1 MNVRSFVAG
10 AAAAGAMLLAS
21 PGWAG
26 QAGSVSTTATTDS
39 STSAGTSDTIVGGIS
54 ISETWDDANALTDD
68 SIIDSAAVTLS
79 LQVFEDGYHG
89 YSPSNNIAEFA
100 ADVTNLNSA
109 VTGNAGITTVQQAA
123 GQANVSVSANTL
135 VDLDSLAVLLGAEAI
150 RLRWLRA
157 FVLSPAFTLSTAN
170 RLLSPRDPR
179 AGRCLS
185 TAVQGGS
192 DISAA
197 VGDRFVSND
206 SYEMSPENN
215 SRSLALCQ
223 PGRYGRRSQRRPS
236 WRLVSE
242 RATSFNYLLARVPG
256 ASASGRLLI

>member
-79 LQVFEDGYHG
+79 LQVFEDGYHVLAG
-89 YSPSNNIAEFA
+89 EQHRRVR
-100 ADVTNLNSA
+100 DDDNLNSA

-135 VDLDSLAVLLGAEAI
+135 VDRSLAVLLGTRPF

-157 FVLSPAFTLSTAN
+157 FVLSPAFTLSTAS
-170 RLLSPRDPR
+170 RLHSPRDPR

-223 PGRYGRRSQRRPS
+223 PGRYGRRSQRRQS
-236 WRLVSE
+236 WRLISE
-242 RATSFNYLLARVPG
+242 RTTSFCYLLARVPG
-256 ASASGRLLI
+256 ASTSGRLLI